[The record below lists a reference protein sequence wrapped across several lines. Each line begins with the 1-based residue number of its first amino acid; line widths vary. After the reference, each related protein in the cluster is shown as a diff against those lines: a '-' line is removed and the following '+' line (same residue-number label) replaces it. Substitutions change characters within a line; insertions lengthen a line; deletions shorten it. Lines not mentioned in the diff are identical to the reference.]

1 MDAGAGKQLIL
12 TRFRHLTMEDN
23 LRFDAEL
30 PGVGAQIRVPPA
42 GADDVEA
49 GVGTRGKIIKNVL
62 DALVRNNPRQSDQ
75 TIRMIVRY
83 PRKVSESILPGRLLN
98 T

>member
-1 MDAGAGKQLIL
+1 
-12 TRFRHLTMEDN
+12 MEDD
-23 LRFDAEL
+23 LAFHPQL
-30 PGVGAQIRVPPA
+30 TGVGTELWVPPA

-62 DALVRNNPRQSDQ
+62 DALVRNEPRQSDQ

-83 PRKVSESILPGRLLN
+83 PRKVGESILPGRLLN